1 MKPSV
6 LVAGMGDASSGD
18 AGFGGAVV
26 RRIGQ
31 TSPPK
36 WVRAADYGT
45 AGTHLAL
52 DLLEGYETTVLVD
65 VLSRG
70 AAPGTLCLRELG
82 GACER
87 EADDIA
93 ETTGTHADVVLDLL
107 HLLGGKAGRVLALG
121 CEPVGRADG
130 HRLSEPVRRAVPEA
144 VRTIQQLVE
153 QEQSRVVQRALSLEV

>member
-26 RRIGQ
+26 RHLRQ

-70 AAPGTLCLRELG
+70 AAPGTLCVRELG
-82 GACER
+82 GACEL
-87 EADDIA
+87 EADGVA
-93 ETTGTHADVVLDLL
+93 ETPGTHADVVLDLL

-121 CEPVGRADG
+121 CEPTATTGG
-130 HRLSEPVRRAVPEA
+130 GRLSEPVRRAVPEA
-144 VRTIQQLVE
+144 VRAIQQLVE

>member
-26 RRIGQ
+26 RHLRQ

-70 AAPGTLCLRELG
+70 AAPGTLCVRELG
-82 GACER
+82 GACEL
-87 EADDIA
+87 EDGVA
-93 ETTGTHADVVLDLL
+93 ETPGTHADVVLDLL

-121 CEPVGRADG
+121 CEPTATTGG
-130 HRLSEPVRRAVPEA
+130 GRLSEPVRRAVPEA
-144 VRTIQQLVE
+144 VRAIQQLVE